1 LFCLVTADICLP
13 IYVSQLR
20 KIQYKIKHFEELESI
35 MDQEYTAIQEIKG
48 SLINEWLKVL
58 GQAIQA
64 GVSLRRDEVL
74 MKLFLNKPTS

>member
-1 LFCLVTADICLP
+1 
-13 IYVSQLR
+13 
-20 KIQYKIKHFEELESI
+20 